1 MENNNFEDTTS
12 NSGSS
17 PVPETSA
24 DTYNSQT
31 TPEQNTADTYQNDS
45 SQNYSQANTYSYGQ
59 NGYSSYGQ
67 ANNGYSSTGGYQPQ
81 NGKTPASPMAIAS
94 LVMGILSLVLCCCIG
109 IGGIVLGALGIIF
122 AILSRK
128 GKSMETMAKVGLGL
142 SITGVVL
149 GLITAVFFFIGML
162 ANVEAQSDYGFPGES
177 SLEYYL
183 YDYYD

>member
-1 MENNNFEDTTS
+1 
-12 NSGSS
+12 
-17 PVPETSA
+17 
-24 DTYNSQT
+24 
-31 TPEQNTADTYQNDS
+31 
-45 SQNYSQANTYSYGQ
+45 
-59 NGYSSYGQ
+59 
-67 ANNGYSSTGGYQPQ
+67 
-81 NGKTPASPMAIAS
+81 
-94 LVMGILSLVLCCCIG
+94 MGILSLVLCCCIG

-162 ANVEAQSDYGFPGES
+162 ANDEAQSDYGFPGES

>member
-59 NGYSSYGQ
+59 
-67 ANNGYSSTGGYQPQ
+67 ANNGYSSSGGYQPQ

-94 LVMGILSLVLCCCIG
+94 LVMGILSLVLCCCFG
-109 IGGIVLGALGIIF
+109 IGSIVLGALGIIF

-128 GKSMETMAKVGLGL
+128 EKPMETMAKVGLGL
-142 SITGVVL
+142 SIGGVII
-149 GLITAVFFFIGML
+149 GLIIAVFFFISML
-162 ANVEAQSDYGFPGES
+162 TSDDVQSDYGFPGES